1 MLSAYQG
8 AGEAGAIAGSARL
21 EKITDLLLGAPQT
34 GIWRV
39 RAGMTLLTTGLYLLF
54 ALLQHAEVLFGFI
67 NPQASAWLLLYC
79 LGGSMVFYGL
89 VRSRISERLWADDP
103 SLTLWQTLHGVLA
116 TVWSYAITGPARGAL
131 LAILVLILAY
141 GMFSLTVQQA
151 RLLAAISLAGLS
163 AVMAWKSHTDP
174 LRYPGEVEVL
184 HLAFSLIVLLGI
196 SVLSVRMGALR
207 RRLHEQKAELEASL
221 IQIRQLA
228 TQDELTGLVNRR
240 HMGELLAAEQ
250 TRQLRSG
257 QQLSLVLLDLDHFKR
272 INDSY
277 GHQAG
282 DAALRIFAASMLP
295 SLRGSD
301 VLARWGGEEF
311 LLLLPATGPAEA
323 LHCVERMREG
333 LARVS
338 LVDIAPDLT
347 LTFSAGLAACEAGQ
361 PIDAVIERADQA
373 LYRAKQ
379 AGRNCTVC
387 A

>member
-1 MLSAYQG
+1 M
-8 AGEAGAIAGSARL
+8 
-21 EKITDLLLGAPQT
+21 KITDILLGEPQT

-39 RAGMTLLTTGLYLLF
+39 RAAMTLLTMGLFLLF
-54 ALLQHAEVLFGFI
+54 VLLQHAEVLLGFI
-67 NPQASAWLLLYC
+67 DPLASAWLIAYC
-79 LGGSMVFYGL
+79 LGGSLCFYGL
-89 VRSRISERLWADDP
+89 VRSRLSERLWPDDP
-103 SLTLWQTLHGVLA
+103 SLTLWQTLHGVLG
-116 TVWSYAITGPARGAL
+116 TVWGYAITGPARGAL

-141 GMFSLTVQQA
+141 GMFSLTVAQA
-151 RLLAAISLAGLS
+151 RLLAAISLAGLA
-163 AVMAWKSHTDP
+163 AVMGWKSHTDP
-174 LRYPGEVEVL
+174 LRYPGQVEVL

-196 SVLSVRMGALR
+196 SALSVRMGALR
-207 RRLHEQKAELEASL
+207 QRLHEQKAELEASL
-221 IQIRQLA
+221 AQIRQLA

-250 TRQLRSG
+250 ARQGRSG
-257 QQLSLVLLDLDHFKR
+257 QIMTLVLLDLDHFKR

-282 DAALRIFAASMLP
+282 DTALRAFAAAVQP

-311 LLLLPATGPAEA
+311 LLMLPATAPDEA
-323 LHCVERMREG
+323 LRCVERMRAG
-333 LARVS
+333 LAGVT
-338 LVDIAPDLT
+338 LADIAPGVR

-361 PIDAVIERADQA
+361 PIDTVIERADQA

-379 AGRNCTVC
+379 AGRNRTVT

>member
-1 MLSAYQG
+1 
-8 AGEAGAIAGSARL
+8 
-21 EKITDLLLGAPQT
+21 
-34 GIWRV
+34 
-39 RAGMTLLTTGLYLLF
+39 MTLLTTGLYLLF

-67 NPQASAWLLLYC
+67 DPQESAWLLGYC
-79 LGGSMVFYGL
+79 LGGSVFFYGL
-89 VRSRISERLWADDP
+89 VRSRISERLWAADP
-103 SLTLWQTLHGVLA
+103 SLTLWQTLHAVLG
-116 TVWSYAITGPARGAL
+116 TVWGYAITGPARGGL

-163 AVMAWKSHTDP
+163 AVMAWKSHHDP

-207 RRLHEQKAELEASL
+207 QRLHEQKAELEASL
-221 IQIRQLA
+221 VQIRQLA

-240 HMGELLAAEQ
+240 HMGELLVAEQ
-250 TRQLRSG
+250 TRQQRSG
-257 QQLSLVLLDLDHFKR
+257 QVSSLVLLDLDHFKR

-282 DAALRIFAASMLP
+282 DAALRAFAASLLP
-295 SLRGSD
+295 CLRSSD

-311 LLLLPATGPAEA
+311 LLLLPGTGPAEA
-323 LHCVERMREG
+323 LHCVERMRES
-333 LARVS
+333 LARAS

-361 PIDAVIERADQA
+361 PVDTVIECADQA

-379 AGRNCTVC
+379 AGRNRTVT

>member
-1 MLSAYQG
+1 M
-8 AGEAGAIAGSARL
+8 
-21 EKITDLLLGAPQT
+21 KITDILLGATET

-39 RAGMTLLTTGLYLLF
+39 RAGMTLLTVGLYLLF
-54 ALLQHAEVLFGFI
+54 ALLQHAEVLLGFI
-67 NPQASAWLLLYC
+67 DPRASAWLLSYC
-79 LGGSMVFYGL
+79 LGGSLCFYGL
-89 VRSRISERLWADDP
+89 IRSRLSERLWAADP
-103 SLTLWQTLHGVLA
+103 SLTLWQTLHGVLG
-116 TVWSYAITGPARGAL
+116 TVWGYAITGPARGAL

-141 GMFSLTVQQA
+141 GMFSLTVSQA
-151 RLLAAISLAGLS
+151 RLLAAISLAGLA
-163 AVMAWKSHTDP
+163 AVMAWQSHHDP
-174 LRYPGEVEVL
+174 LRYPGQVEVL

-196 SVLSVRMGALR
+196 SALSVRMGALR
-207 RRLHEQKAELEASL
+207 QRLHEQKAELEASL
-221 IQIRQLA
+221 VQIRQLA

-250 TRQLRSG
+250 ARQQRSAEVM
-257 QQLSLVLLDLDHFKR
+257 SLVLLDLDHFKR

-282 DAALRIFAASMLP
+282 DTALRAFAAAVQP
-295 SLRGSD
+295 SLRSSD

-311 LLLLPATGPAEA
+311 LLMLPATGPAEA
-323 LHCVERMREG
+323 LRCVERMRES

-338 LVDIAPDLT
+338 LAEIAPDFT

-361 PIDAVIERADQA
+361 PVDAVIEQADQA

-379 AGRNCTVC
+379 TGRDCTVT